1 MSRGTRTLFVLA
13 VAVIAATAASYSVYK
28 AVQGMPAR
36 TVEIATRNAVV
47 AKKGLPV
54 GTLLTGDSVKVVQWP
69 EKTPVTG
76 GFAVVTDVV
85 DRGLVSAVVE
95 NEPIT
100 ESKLAPKSAGAGL
113 PPTITPGMRAIA
125 VRVNEAI
132 GVGGFVGPGTHVDV
146 MTTISR
152 SKDEPMSRTVVSNVQ
167 VLAAG
172 TRTDL
177 EEGKEGKAIRSTV
190 VILMVSPIDAE
201 RIALAQ
207 TEGQLMLTLRHPLDV
222 DQTETAGVTKGAL
235 FGAAPV
241 APPVRQPARRAVV
254 PPPVEP
260 VPVVAVVQQPIR
272 VETIRAMKRSQD
284 TLAQESP
291 K

>member
-1 MSRGTRTLFVLA
+1 MSRGTRTLIVLA
-13 VAVIAATAASYSVYK
+13 VAVIAASAASYAVFK

-54 GTLLTGDSVKVVQWP
+54 GTLLTSDSVKVVQWP

-76 GFAVVTDVV
+76 GFADVAEVV
-85 DRGLVSAVVE
+85 DRGLVSGVVE

-152 SKDEPMSRTVVSNVQ
+152 TKDEPMSRTVVSNVQ

-222 DQTETAGVTKGAL
+222 DQTETTGVTKGGL
-235 FGAAPV
+235 FGAPPAPAVKPVTRRVV
-241 APPVRQPARRAVV
+241 ASVE
-254 PPPVEP
+254 PPPA
-260 VPVVAVVQQPIR
+260 PVVAVVQPIR
-272 VETIRAMKRSQD
+272 VETIKGMKRSLD
-284 TLAQESP
+284 TLTQETP